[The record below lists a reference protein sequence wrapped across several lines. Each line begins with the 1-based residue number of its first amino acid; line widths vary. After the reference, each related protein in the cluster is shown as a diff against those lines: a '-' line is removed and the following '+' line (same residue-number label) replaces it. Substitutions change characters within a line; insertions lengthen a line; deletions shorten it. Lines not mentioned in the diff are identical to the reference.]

1 MLTLFYSPGACSMAS
16 HIGLEESGAEFE
28 LKPVALAK
36 GEQQSPDY
44 LKINP
49 RGKVPALRL
58 EDGSVL
64 TENTAILSYLGLRF
78 PEKGLLPKDVAAQAR
93 CISMMAWLSNWVH
106 PSFTHIFRP
115 ERFCEDPAGHAAVKA
130 TGKKNFWAALQEIDG
145 IVAGKPWMQGDQFT
159 ACDPYALVFYG
170 WGKRIDLPV
179 KDLANYT
186 AWKHRMLERPAVRK
200 VLEKEQNILTK
211 AA

>member
-16 HIGLEESGAEFE
+16 HIGLEESGTAYE

-36 GEQQSPDY
+36 GEQRTPDY

-49 RGKVPALRL
+49 RGRVPALRL

-78 PEKGLLPKDVAAQAR
+78 PEKGLLPKESTAQAR
-93 CISMMAWLSNWVH
+93 CISMMAWLSNSVH
-106 PSFTHIFRP
+106 PAFTHIFRP
-115 ERFCEDPAGHAAVKA
+115 ERFSEQEAAYPSIKA
-130 TGKKNFWAALQEIDG
+130 AGKKTFWAALQEIDG
-145 IVAGKPWMQGDQFT
+145 MVAGKSWMQGDQFT

-170 WGKRIDLPV
+170 WGARIELPV
-179 KDLANYT
+179 KELANYT
-186 AWKHRMLERPAVRK
+186 AWKRRMLERPAVRK
-200 VLEKEQNILTK
+200 VLEREQNILLK